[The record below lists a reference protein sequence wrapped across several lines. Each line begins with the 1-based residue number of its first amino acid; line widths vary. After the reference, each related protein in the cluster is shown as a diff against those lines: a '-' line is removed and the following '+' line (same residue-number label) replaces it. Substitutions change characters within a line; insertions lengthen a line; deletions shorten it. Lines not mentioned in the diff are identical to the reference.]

1 MDTKSKVTVLDD
13 GVEKDHPDLKH
24 NYNELAS
31 SDINDDDLDPSKD
44 INRTFTELIEE
55 GSFVIYPNLSPAYD
69 KNNENKHGTRC
80 AGVIAATAN
89 NEICVVGVA
98 YNAKFGGV
106 RMLDGDVTDEVE
118 ARSLQ

>member
-1 MDTKSKVTVLDD
+1 M
-13 GVEKDHPDLKH
+13 
-24 NYNELAS
+24 
-31 SDINDDDLDPSKD
+31 
-44 INRTFTELIEE
+44 
-55 GSFVIYPNLSPAYD
+55 IYPNLSPAYD